1 MVFTRDFL
9 LIINEDVVIGDV
21 VDVDSQLYE
30 LFELFGISIS
40 FSTCGGSENT
50 SSFKLISFEL
60 IIICWSLD
68 LVERCNDPVLFVWSL
83 SRPEIKFTN

>member
-9 LIINEDVVIGDV
+9 LIISEDVVIGDV

-40 FSTCGGSENT
+40 FSACGGSENT

-60 IIICWSLD
+60 IPIKIIII
-68 LVERCNDPVLFVWSL
+68 V
-83 SRPEIKFTN
+83 IKSSYNQVKLYSKI